1 MRARL
6 FLAAALATASVA
18 WGSFGAS
25 ASTRPDGTAAAGEPR
40 IFHMYG
46 SGFGHGVGL
55 SQYGAYGLALDG
67 WTATR
72 ILTHFYSGTRVAH
85 APREPDQLRVGL
97 VQGRKQLRLE
107 AEAGKVELR
116 LGHPNAGDLVGTI
129 PNGVTWTIDISKG
142 HYRIT
147 N

>member
-6 FLAAALATASVA
+6 FIAAALAAASVA
-18 WGSFGAS
+18 WGSSGAS
-25 ASTRPDGTAAAGEPR
+25 ASTRPDGTAA
-40 IFHMYG
+40 
-46 SGFGHGVGL
+46 S
-55 SQYGAYGLALDG
+55 GLALDG
-67 WTATR
+67 WTASR

-85 APREPDQLRVGL
+85 APAEPAQLRVGL

-116 LGHPNAGDLVGTI
+116 LGQPNAGDLVGTI

-142 HYRIT
+142 HYR
-147 N
+147 